1 MGSAEQ
7 LTKDLVEVVKNEDF
21 TEAVVTL
28 EDGTRLYFCHR
39 VGERWAKSVGPEMQE
54 DEGGLA
60 SALLQQVAIFRLN
73 SKHLDVAFQDGSRW
87 DYGWETD

>member
-60 SALLQQVAIFRLN
+60 SALLQQ
-73 SKHLDVAFQDGSRW
+73 DGHSGQCDAAQW
-87 DYGWETD
+87 LQIHHEHGTCQSLAGS